1 MLPNINSQNEMI
13 QQDFKTPSHY
23 TSLQSIDLQSKAQ
36 QGNKKQ
42 QSQENRSVKGLD
54 IDGVDTK
61 KTKFRASN
69 ITLSPTGSPSD
80 STRST
85 GQEIIKPIEVE
96 DIDKKI
102 DAMTKALAE
111 IDNDIKSMGK
121 NTIAEE
127 VVIESDNSIYD
138 DIYEKREIKPRL
150 IVGSSD
156 INYERDKGGNHRMTL
171 RYYSD
176 NSIRFSKDDNPVII
190 IKNDNVKNEGDY
202 WNFVT
207 DIRKC
212 CKQKMS
218 DGGKYYF
225 EDYLDDNGF
234 IEKEIDINEI
244 RRKIELLRKK
254 KFGGIQK

>member
-1 MLPNINSQNEMI
+1 MLPNIV
-13 QQDFKTPSHY
+13 TP
-23 TSLQSIDLQSKAQ
+23 QSKVV
-36 QGNKKQ
+36 
-42 QSQENRSVKGLD
+42 QEYKYQEDENVEL
-54 IDGVDTK
+54 IDDTI
-61 KTKFRASN
+61 S
-69 ITLSPTGSPSD
+69 
-80 STRST
+80 
-85 GQEIIKPIEVE
+85 
-96 DIDKKI
+96 KKI

-234 IEKEIDINEI
+234 IEKEKEEDLDELM
-244 RRKIELLRKK
+244 KEAELLCSKVMK
-254 KFGGIQK
+254 NLGL